1 MFSNKEAALNKKVL
15 RPETVIALEN
25 ATFSTRAQAL
35 PGVVEVS
42 YSIGEVPVSGE
53 NQDEDTIDVRRCMRI
68 SPDIEERM
76 VVLDRGIIIAGGL
89 AYDQDS
95 SYLNPCEPGMA
106 NGNIYHASKWR
117 GDADEQRS
125 YYAALGLDGDGNKDF
140 SCQVVTDR
148 IVKRVMKRLSNDLS
162 LLTRLMHRLR
172 ATGRPVSKASL
183 ENVIQFAIDQ
193 EGWKYA
199 LDYIADALYGVRFWN
214 RLDSK
219 LQDDLQPL
227 ADLISESEVEACW
240 DEAFS
245 AGEVGNP
252 LAIPLDIYEHG
263 GFAYSVSGTGM
274 NCLWDTSRAA
284 AVWVPDQDAIDNI
297 LSNVLSE
304 LGIGQVAWFGA
315 LGSETDPLHA
325 RFTLDG
331 STWVGEGKGWKWR
344 EALDQM
350 VAASSKPIDRKA
362 LDSLMNAKAV
372 EYCNGVLEEYN
383 DWVNGNVY
391 GVLCYVIDRSTGR
404 IIEDEADESW
414 GYLGIKHAKDELN
427 EIMLAKV
434 LKYSQT
440 DH

>member
-1 MFSNKEAALNKKVL
+1 MFSNKEAALNNIL
-15 RPETVIALEN
+15 RPETVVALEN
-25 ATFSTRAQAL
+25 VSFTMRAQAL

-42 YSIGEVPVSGE
+42 YSIDEVLMSGE
-53 NQDEDTIDVRRCMRI
+53 NPDGDTIDVRRCMRI

-76 VVLDRGIIIAGGL
+76 VVLDRDIIIAGGL

-95 SYLNPCEPGMA
+95 SHLNPCEPGTA
-106 NGNIYHASKWR
+106 NGNIYHVSKRR

-140 SCQVVTDR
+140 SCQVVADR
-148 IVKRVMKRLSNDLS
+148 IVKRVMKGLGNDLS
-162 LLTRLMHRLR
+162 ILTRLMHRLR

-183 ENVIQFAIDQ
+183 ETVLRFAIEQ
-193 EGWKYA
+193 EGWEYA
-199 LDYIADALYGVRFWN
+199 LDYVVDALYGVRFWN
-214 RLDSK
+214 HMDGK
-219 LQDDLQPL
+219 LQDALQPL
-227 ADLISESEVEACW
+227 ADLFSESEAEACW
-240 DEAFS
+240 DEAFA

-252 LAIPLDIYEHG
+252 LAVPLDIYEHSG
-263 GFAYSVSGTGM
+263 IAYSVSGTGM
-274 NCLWDTSRAA
+274 NCAWDTSSAA
-284 AVWVPDQDAIDNI
+284 AVWVPDDDAIDNI
-297 LSNVLSE
+297 RSNVLSE

-350 VAASSKPIDRKA
+350 VAASSKTIDRKA
-362 LDSLMNAKAV
+362 LDSMMNAKAV
-372 EYCNGVLEEYN
+372 EYCKGVLEEYN

-404 IIEDEADESW
+404 IIKDEEAESW
-414 GYLGIKHAKDELN
+414 GYLGSQHAEDELDA
-427 EIMLAKV
+427 IVLAKV
-434 LKYSQT
+434 LEYSQT
-440 DH
+440 VH

>member
-1 MFSNKEAALNKKVL
+1 MFSNKEAALNNIL
-15 RPETVIALEN
+15 RPETVVALEN
-25 ATFSTRAQAL
+25 VSFTMRAKAL
-35 PGVVEVS
+35 PGVVDVS
-42 YSIGEVPVSGE
+42 YSIDEVLMSGD
-53 NQDEDTIDVRRCMRI
+53 NPDEDTIDVRRCMRI

-76 VVLDRGIIIAGGL
+76 VVLDRNIIIAGGL

-95 SYLNPCEPGMA
+95 SHLNPCEPGTA
-106 NGNIYHASKWR
+106 NGNIYHVSKRR

-140 SCQVVTDR
+140 SCQVVADR
-148 IVKRVMKRLSNDLS
+148 IVKRVMKGLGNDLS
-162 LLTRLMHRLR
+162 TLTRLLHRLR

-183 ENVIQFAIDQ
+183 ETVLRFAIEQ
-193 EGWKYA
+193 EGWEYA
-199 LDYIADALYGVRFWN
+199 LDYVADALYGVRFWN
-214 RLDSK
+214 HMDGK
-219 LQDDLQPL
+219 LQDALQPL
-227 ADLISESEVEACW
+227 AELFSESEAEACW
-240 DEAFS
+240 DEAFA

-252 LAIPLDIYEHG
+252 LAVPLDIYEHSG
-263 GFAYSVSGTGM
+263 IAYSVSGTGM
-274 NCLWDTSRAA
+274 NCAWDTSRAA
-284 AVWVPDQDAIDNI
+284 AVWVPDDDAIDNI
-297 LSNVLSE
+297 RSSVLSE

-362 LDSLMNAKAV
+362 LDSMMYAKAV
-372 EYCNGVLEEYN
+372 EYCKGVLEEYN

-404 IIEDEADESW
+404 IIKDEEAESW
-414 GYLGIKHAKDELN
+414 GHLGSQHAEDELDA
-427 EIMLAKV
+427 IVLAKV
-434 LKYSQT
+434 LEYSQT
-440 DH
+440 VH